1 MGYFSC
7 FTWSSSAIFGWYES
21 RSNVHIYYRNTF
33 CLFKKSLA
41 FFFQFLIISIPVF
54 GAYGLLEL
62 GSRREVCLMVS
73 WAWQQKGSVSNGVI
87 CVCDLQ
93 HWPPERQGRE
103 PMFCQHAGLGPE
115 GEHTDRGGQN
125 QLHLL
130 RLLEG
135 LYCFFLSVATS
146 LCCFS
151 PLCSHQ
157 VVLFLISL

>member
-62 GSRREVCLMVS
+62 GSRREVCLMVWFVCVTCS
-73 WAWQQKGSVSNGVI
+73 IDHQNGKEGSRCSASMPVLGLKGSTLTGEVKINYTYSVYWR
-87 CVCDLQ
+87 VCTVFL
-93 HWPPERQGRE
+93 
-103 PMFCQHAGLGPE
+103 
-115 GEHTDRGGQN
+115 
-125 QLHLL
+125 
-130 RLLEG
+130 
-135 LYCFFLSVATS
+135 LSVATS